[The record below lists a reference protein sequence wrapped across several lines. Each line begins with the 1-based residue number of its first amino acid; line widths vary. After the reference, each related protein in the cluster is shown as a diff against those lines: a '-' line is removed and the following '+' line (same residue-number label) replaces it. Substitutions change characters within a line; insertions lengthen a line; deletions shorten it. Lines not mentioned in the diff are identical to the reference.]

1 MVTIIKNNEKF
12 TPYVFYTSFLSDV
25 AKYISENKDIE
36 FKLFENGDKLI
47 FDSTYQI
54 EPISIPILLS
64 LIEQLSK
71 YFNKPITLALFNNSA
86 TEKVLH
92 FLYKSDFFKVSGDG
106 NKLYYPDGKN
116 LLNFNEIYLGSL
128 STNNLRPEHKVRCY
142 SLNKKKSVEHFQNDD
157 EIRDFLISENTYLVK
172 EHFQELLSDNANTLF
187 KSNFYVSILA
197 ELITNGVLHSK
208 SNAFAL
214 MFVNKF
220 STKFSIS
227 DNGIGFESSL
237 ASKNDNFIYQ
247 KGVLKSKIEDIKILN
262 LNEKFI
268 KNLNNIFE
276 TLYYSSLKDRHGLF
290 DLMIS
295 VVLDSNGYFRI
306 HSDNCQIIISARL
319 QNHLIDLQNLRTQLF
334 DFHKSIRYNNI
345 KDERY
350 DTKMIELKNQIL
362 DCFIQLYLDV
372 CKKYNDDYKYSSIR
386 FFNVK
391 FRGVHI
397 EVEIPNN

>member
-1 MVTIIKNNEKF
+1 MVNILKNNEKF
-12 TPYVFYTSFLSDV
+12 TPYVFYMSFLKDV
-25 AKYISENKDIE
+25 AKYISENNDIE
-36 FKLFENGDKLI
+36 FKLFENGDELI
-47 FDSTYQI
+47 YDSNYRI
-54 EPISIPILLS
+54 EPISIPLLLS

-71 YFNKPITLALFNNSA
+71 YFNKPITLALFKNSA
-86 TEKVLH
+86 TEEVLH

-106 NKLYYPDGKN
+106 NKSYYPDGKN
-116 LLNFNEIYLGSL
+116 LLNFSEKYLGSL
-128 STNNLRPEHKVRCY
+128 SAANLRPEHRVRCY
-142 SLNKKKSVEHFQNDD
+142 SLHSKKSTENFQNED

-172 EHFQELLSDNANTLF
+172 EHFQELLFDNINTKF
-187 KSNFYVSILA
+187 KSDFYVSILA
-197 ELITNGVLHSK
+197 ELVTNGVLHSK

-237 ASKNDNFIYQ
+237 ASKNENFIYK
-247 KGVLKSKIEDIKILN
+247 KGVLKSKIEEIKVLN

-268 KNLNNIFE
+268 KNLNSIFE

-295 VVLDSNGYFRI
+295 VVLDSKGYFRI

-319 QNHLIDLQNLRTQLF
+319 QKHLIDMQGLRAILF
-334 DFHKSIRYNNI
+334 DYYKKILVENI

-350 DTKMIELKNQIL
+350 NSKMIELKNQIL
-362 DCFIQLYLDV
+362 NCFVQLYFDV
-372 CKKYNDDYKYSSIR
+372 CKKYNDDYKYSSVR

-391 FRGVHI
+391 FKGVHI
-397 EVEIPNN
+397 EVEIPND